1 MSKETLSSGGVGLE
15 ETMKYPVV
23 IHKDTDSDY
32 GVTVPDLPGCF
43 SAGSTMDEALAD
55 AVEAIATHVEGLL
68 LDGEPIPGPTE
79 VESHRGNADYS
90 DGIWAVVMVDL
101 SKVSGS
107 ARRINVSIP
116 ERILARVDDYAKET
130 GDSRSSLMAA
140 ALLEYV
146 SQRSERELA

>member
-1 MSKETLSSGGVGLE
+1 MN
-15 ETMKYPVV
+15 YPVV

-43 SAGSTMDEALAD
+43 SAGSTMDDALSN

-68 LDGEPIPGPTE
+68 LDGEPIPRPKEIET
-79 VESHRGNADYS
+79 HRGNPDYS
-90 DGIWAVVMVDL
+90 DGISAVVMVDL
-101 SKVSGS
+101 SRVSGS

-116 ERILARVDDYAKET
+116 ERILARVDDYAKEA

-146 SQRSERELA
+146 SQRPERESWPD

>member
-1 MSKETLSSGGVGLE
+1 MN
-15 ETMKYPVV
+15 YPVV

-43 SAGSTMDEALAD
+43 SAGSTMDDALAN
-55 AVEAIATHVEGLL
+55 AVEASATRVEGLL
-68 LDGEPIPGPTE
+68 LDGEPIPGPKE
-79 VESHRGNADYS
+79 IEAHRGNPDYS
-90 DGIWAVVMVDL
+90 DGRWAVVAVDL
-101 SKVSGS
+101 SRVSGS

-116 ERILARVDDYAKET
+116 ERILARADDYAKET

-146 SQRSERELA
+146 SQRPERESA